1 MNYTAEQLKEML
13 LEIDVNDINLQFI
26 KPYMA
31 VFADDMYGVAS
42 GKLGV
47 GGKFDKITVWA
58 DAFVKDGMLSI
69 DMLKSKFFFTDSVKM
84 TKSSIIFDDITLYDE
99 YGNKGSVSGELNHT
113 YFKNFNYRINLGV
126 NNCQVMNTTSA
137 DLPEFYGRIFATGGA
152 VIAGNEEKV
161 DIIVNA
167 RPDAGSYFAVPIS
180 SYSSAADNKFISFID
195 KDSVKEEDE
204 DARPTSRTMETLRR
218 REAVSAEPQSRQ
230 TFGAAY
236 ELTNKA
242 KLLLAAIALV
252 VVVAL
257 AIICVNTSVLS
268 TLSTELGTLETAAET
283 LRAQAMSIEQ
293 SIDAVQSFEN
303 VAEFAQQMGMI
314 LPA

>member
-1 MNYTAEQLKEML
+1 MATAILERTLPYTEEESPERREARARAEEREAREFNGRISENYARIFGGEPYASEQPAAAPQAAAASAPVLEKAYAAPAADFDADMTARRISQYVPVRSIEKKGL
-13 LEIDVNDINLQFI
+13 
-26 KPYMA
+26 
-31 VFADDMYGVAS
+31 
-42 GKLGV
+42 
-47 GGKFDKITVWA
+47 FDGLSY
-58 DAFVKDGMLSI
+58 KDG
-69 DMLKSKFFFTDSVKM
+69 V
-84 TKSSIIFDDITLYDE
+84 LYDAAAVAAPVE
-99 YGNKGSVSGELNHT
+99 IPVSAPALAPAP
-113 YFKNFNYRINLGV
+113 
-126 NNCQVMNTTSA
+126 MPA
-137 DLPEFYGRIFATGGA
+137 P
-152 VIAGNEEKV
+152 
-161 DIIVNA
+161 
-167 RPDAGSYFAVPIS
+167 
-180 SYSSAADNKFISFID
+180 AAAE
-195 KDSVKEEDE
+195 EEDE

>member
-1 MNYTAEQLKEML
+1 MATAILERTLPYTEEESPERREARARAEEREAREFNGRISENYARIFGGEPYASEQPAAAPQAAAASAPVLEKAYAAPAADFDADMTARRISQYVPVRSIEKKGL
-13 LEIDVNDINLQFI
+13 
-26 KPYMA
+26 
-31 VFADDMYGVAS
+31 
-42 GKLGV
+42 
-47 GGKFDKITVWA
+47 FDGLSY
-58 DAFVKDGMLSI
+58 KDG
-69 DMLKSKFFFTDSVKM
+69 V
-84 TKSSIIFDDITLYDE
+84 LYDAAAVAAPVE
-99 YGNKGSVSGELNHT
+99 IPVSAPAPAPAP
-113 YFKNFNYRINLGV
+113 
-126 NNCQVMNTTSA
+126 MPA
-137 DLPEFYGRIFATGGA
+137 P
-152 VIAGNEEKV
+152 
-161 DIIVNA
+161 
-167 RPDAGSYFAVPIS
+167 
-180 SYSSAADNKFISFID
+180 AAAE
-195 KDSVKEEDE
+195 EEDE

>member
-1 MNYTAEQLKEML
+1 MATAILERTLPYTEEESPERREARARAEEREAREFNGRISENYARIFGGEPYASEQPAAAPQAAAASAPVLEKAYAAPAADFDADMTARRISQYVPVRSIEKKGL
-13 LEIDVNDINLQFI
+13 
-26 KPYMA
+26 
-31 VFADDMYGVAS
+31 
-42 GKLGV
+42 
-47 GGKFDKITVWA
+47 FDGLSY
-58 DAFVKDGMLSI
+58 KDG
-69 DMLKSKFFFTDSVKM
+69 V
-84 TKSSIIFDDITLYDE
+84 LYDAAAVAAPVE
-99 YGNKGSVSGELNHT
+99 IPVS
-113 YFKNFNYRINLGV
+113 
-126 NNCQVMNTTSA
+126 A
-137 DLPEFYGRIFATGGA
+137 PAPA
-152 VIAGNEEKV
+152 PA
-161 DIIVNA
+161 
-167 RPDAGSYFAVPIS
+167 P
-180 SYSSAADNKFISFID
+180 AAAE
-195 KDSVKEEDE
+195 EEDE

-283 LRAQAMSIEQ
+283 LRAQAMGIEQ

>member
-1 MNYTAEQLKEML
+1 MATAILERTLPYTEEESPERREARARAEEREAREFNGRISENYARIFGGEPYASEQPAAAPQAAAASAPVLEKAYAAPAADFDADMTARRISQYVPVRSIEKKGL
-13 LEIDVNDINLQFI
+13 
-26 KPYMA
+26 
-31 VFADDMYGVAS
+31 
-42 GKLGV
+42 
-47 GGKFDKITVWA
+47 FDGLSY
-58 DAFVKDGMLSI
+58 KDG
-69 DMLKSKFFFTDSVKM
+69 V
-84 TKSSIIFDDITLYDE
+84 LYDAAAVAAPVE
-99 YGNKGSVSGELNHT
+99 IPVSAPAP
-113 YFKNFNYRINLGV
+113 
-126 NNCQVMNTTSA
+126 MPA
-137 DLPEFYGRIFATGGA
+137 PAPA
-152 VIAGNEEKV
+152 PMPA
-161 DIIVNA
+161 
-167 RPDAGSYFAVPIS
+167 P
-180 SYSSAADNKFISFID
+180 AAAE
-195 KDSVKEEDE
+195 EEDE